1 MKILLLGYSNL
12 AKKRI
17 IKYFIRK
24 KYKFE
29 VASISHLKKI
39 KNASIQYSCYDTA
52 LKKSQADII
61 YISLPNSFHYKW
73 AYKALSLGYHVV
85 VDKPLCGSVFELN
98 KLIKLSIKNNKLL
111 TEATF
116 FNYHEQFSKTLK
128 LIKNSSKINKI
139 YCNFTIPMPK
149 KNSILQSTDLNG
161 GALMDMGPYAASIA
175 RIFCDEK
182 IINKNFYLEK
192 KKKNLITSFKI
203 SINYRSKVL
212 IGTFKFGGAYK
223 NKLEIYTNNDLITLN
238 RVFSPPANEYLYLT
252 LQQKEE
258 LIIHKIKKDD
268 CFANFFDEVIKNIKE
283 NNNEFYIHRIKF
295 DNNFRN
301 KVLKK

>member
-52 LKKSQADII
+52 LKQSQADII

-73 AYKALSLGYHVV
+73 ANKALSLGYHVV

-295 DNNFRN
+295 DNSFRN

>member
-73 AYKALSLGYHVV
+73 ANKALSLGYHVV

-149 KNSILQSTDLNG
+149 KNSILQSSDLNG

>member
-1 MKILLLGYSNL
+1 LKILLLGYSNL

-73 AYKALSLGYHVV
+73 ANKALSLGYHVV

>member
-149 KNSILQSTDLNG
+149 KNSILQSSDLNG

-283 NNNEFYIHRIKF
+283 NNNKFYIHRIKF
-295 DNNFRN
+295 DNHFRN

>member
-73 AYKALSLGYHVV
+73 ANKALSLGYHVV

-192 KKKNLITSFKI
+192 KKEKL
-203 SINYRSKVL
+203 NYFV
-212 IGTFKFGGAYK
+212 
-223 NKLEIYTNNDLITLN
+223 
-238 RVFSPPANEYLYLT
+238 
-252 LQQKEE
+252 
-258 LIIHKIKKDD
+258 
-268 CFANFFDEVIKNIKE
+268 
-283 NNNEFYIHRIKF
+283 
-295 DNNFRN
+295 
-301 KVLKK
+301 

>member
-73 AYKALSLGYHVV
+73 ANKALSLGYHVV

-149 KNSILQSTDLNG
+149 KNSILQSSDLNG

-238 RVFSPPANEYLYLT
+238 RVFSPPANENLYLT
-252 LQQKEE
+252 IKTKKILTK
-258 LIIHKIKKDD
+258 HKIKKDD
-268 CFANFFDEVIKNIKE
+268 CFANFFNEVVKNIK
-283 NNNEFYIHRIKF
+283 NNNNDFYIPRIIF

-301 KVLKK
+301 IVLKK

>member
-1 MKILLLGYSNL
+1 LKILLLGYSNL

>member
-73 AYKALSLGYHVV
+73 ANKALSLGYHVV